1 MTPLTLRLSARIAF
15 LLSNAAAA
23 AAVADVASVILLRSR
38 SPSLNLLCTVVPIL
52 FANGEGTFADDDDS
66 AFSEDATSIPSP
78 SSSDLMET
86 AQNERSSRRRDCK

>member
-15 LLSNAAAA
+15 LLSNAAA
-23 AAVADVASVILLRSR
+23 ADVASVILLRSR

-52 FANGEGTFADDDDS
+52 FANAEGTFAADDDDS